1 MVKRRRGLVVYVSS
15 GSSTQP
21 TPMQSSY
28 AAGKKLLDK
37 LALDMNIEYKE
48 HNIDFQSIKVL
59 RLKKSNEK
67 GAYLFKKIKK

>member
-59 RLKKSNEK
+59 SFPMKM
-67 GAYLFKKIKK
+67 GPFY

>member
-1 MVKRRRGLVVYVSS
+1 MVKRNSGLIIYVSS

-37 LALDMNIEYKE
+37 LALDMNYEYKD
-48 HNIDFQSIKVL
+48 HNIDFQSIKV
-59 RLKKSNEK
+59 SYIE
-67 GAYLFKKIKK
+67 

>member
-1 MVKRRRGLVVYVSS
+1 MIYVSS

-37 LALDMNIEYKE
+37 LALDMNIEYKQ

-59 RLKKSNEK
+59 VFDYIRGYFRIFWVHALL
-67 GAYLFKKIKK
+67 GGHIDAD